1 MAFALLCSFLF
12 VVSIAAA
19 ATNNVSE
26 RCHPQDKNALL
37 RIKASFGDPYILTSW
52 SPGTDCCRQWHDV
65 FCSNVNNRVTEIHV
79 VYALV
84 NGTIPDAIGDLSYL
98 EFLFFHKLSNLT
110 GPIPEAL
117 SRLQRLNDLKLSWN
131 ALTGPVPGFLGRMKS
146 VVSIDLSFNNFT
158 GTIPPSLS
166 SQRCSRDPSRA
177 PLALSKGQ
185 GPIPKSLAVQNF
197 STLDLSWNRLTGEAS
212 YLFGS
217 TKALSYID
225 LSRNVLSFD
234 FSDVKFPTS
243 LQYLDISHNMIRGRL
258 PDGLTQLSG
267 LGTFNV
273 SYNRLCGR
281 IPVGGRLQTFDQ
293 YSYVHNRCL
302 CGAPLTPCKKKAMR
316 PLQTHCQRKRS
327 WPGIFKNVARATMFG
342 LALFRL

>member
-12 VVSIAAA
+12 VVNIAAA

-26 RCHPQDKNALL
+26 RCHLQDKNALL
-37 RIKASFGDPYILTSW
+37 RIKESFGDPYILSSW
-52 SPGTDCCRQWHDV
+52 SPDTDCCRKWHDV
-65 FCSNVNNRVTEIHV
+65 FCSNVNNRVTEIQV
-79 VYALV
+79 VNAFV

-117 SRLQRLNDLKLSWN
+117 SSLKRLNDLKLSWN
-131 ALTGPVPGFLGRMKS
+131 ALTGPVPDFLGRMKS
-146 VVSIDLSFNNFT
+146 VVSINLSFNNFT

-166 SQRCSRDPSRA
+166 SLPILTHLDLSRN
-177 PLALSKGQ
+177 ALSGSIPGTFGSFKVPGFVLVMSHNQ
-185 GPIPKSLAVQNF
+185 LTGPIPKPVGVENF
-197 STLDLSWNRLTGEAS
+197 STLDLSWNWLTGDAS

-225 LSRNVLSFD
+225 LSRNALSFD
-234 FSDVKFPTS
+234 FSDVKFPLS
-243 LQYLDISHNMIRGRL
+243 LQYLDISHNMIHGRL
-258 PDGLTQLSG
+258 PEGLMQLLG
-267 LGTFNV
+267 LGTFNA

-302 CGAPLTPCKKKAMR
+302 CGAPLTPCKEK
-316 PLQTHCQRKRS
+316 
-327 WPGIFKNVARATMFG
+327 
-342 LALFRL
+342 